1 MSREKKGN
9 EYKPISV
16 DAEFVLFLGDLH
28 FQARK
33 EKKKLSATWY
43 LSSSLCSEGDRGV
56 GKPGLVTDSG

>member
-33 EKKKLSATWY
+33 EKKKAFSN
-43 LSSSLCSEGDRGV
+43 
-56 GKPGLVTDSG
+56 LVSVF

>member
-33 EKKKLSATWY
+33 EKKKKAFSN
-43 LSSSLCSEGDRGV
+43 
-56 GKPGLVTDSG
+56 LVSVF